1 MWSIALLSFYIRALR
16 CGSHQISFAVVG
28 MWALQALHVAGGG
41 ESHRAHSHA
50 TTPRRRPCHENP
62 SGSLR
67 PSGAPVGRCWS
78 AREESLPTV
87 GPHAER
93 LFWIAAESSWP
104 GPPCASSLETRARG
118 VRPSFCKGKGAKSW
132 PAGLLQRV

>member
-1 MWSIALLSFYIRALR
+1 MWLGAGRAIALTLTPR
-16 CGSHQISFAVVG
+16 
-28 MWALQALHVAGGG
+28 
-41 ESHRAHSHA
+41 HRATRQLPA
-50 TTPRRRPCHENP
+50 RAAVQAMKNRRGP
-62 SGSLR
+62 SGLR
-67 PSGAPVGRCWS
+67 PSGAPAPGAALKSAVGRCRS
-78 AREESLPTV
+78 AREESVPTV